1 MKIAQVQPI
10 HAYIIFATVDQMTN
24 VRVEQTHVQKGNAA
38 VVKMRNAQKEKLVGL
53 GNVKVCDY

>member
-24 VRVEQTHVQKGNAA
+24 VRAEPTHVQKDNAA
-38 VVKMRNAQKEKLVGL
+38 VVKMRNAQKERRVGL
-53 GNVKVCDY
+53 GNVKV